1 MEAPRGL
8 HIFGWHV
15 DWTFHK
21 HPFLDFKDS
30 FLQCWCGM
38 INDDKWSPPSRLET
52 SWNHEPRW
60 SCVARILVKL
70 PWCRNW
76 SSGKPPCKGSWTTW
90 RCATWLKIV
99 GVHRALG
106 NLNLCSRLSP
116 DRIILSIW
124 CLDRSKNFWETWRWT
139 LMSWYP
145 RRQPSKRLSQ
155 MGGAFCKLWPLAVW
169 TIRFLPFYIPQFGM
183 KFPNS
188 KRAMY
193 TYRNVQNIYQ
203 HLSQTWPTCGD
214 HSPVHD
220 MEHTEMHYHSP
231 HVSPQIWIPASNEV
245 HLVQHPEE
253 FRRLPPMRAASG
265 ISCLLG
271 RRSPFQSERQVW
283 FSADN
288 CRSAWLCSLVLSSI
302 FLVF

>member
-1 MEAPRGL
+1 MCCED
-8 HIFGWHV
+8 FG
-15 DWTFHK
+15 
-21 HPFLDFKDS
+21 
-30 FLQCWCGM
+30 
-38 INDDKWSPPSRLET
+38 ET
-52 SWNHEPRW
+52 AVVSQ
-60 SCVARILVKL
+60 LVQ
-70 PWCRNW
+70 RETAHA
-76 SSGKPPCKGSWTTW
+76 KGSWTTW

-183 KFPNS
+183 KFPNP

-253 FRRLPPMRAASG
+253 FQTFASHESCFWNFLFARSKIALPIWTASVVF
-265 ISCLLG
+265 G
-271 RRSPFQSERQVW
+271 RTIAGQPDC
-283 FSADN
+283 AH
-288 CRSAWLCSLVLSSI
+288 
-302 FLVF
+302 